1 MTVDRL
7 ARPDWLEPLTGAL
20 ADPARLTP
28 VVAVR
33 PGVGAR
39 KAAVLILIGG
49 SPGNRPVATAARA
62 GNQSHVTGSRE
73 GANPEILFV
82 ERPTTM
88 RTHAAQIAFPGGAA
102 DPGDA
107 DLAATALREANE
119 ETGVDP
125 SGIDILGQLPPAHV
139 DVSGFDVTGVVGWW
153 ARPSPVGAVDAWE
166 VASVLVVPVARLV
179 DPVNRARVRHP
190 SGYTGPAFQIDGHL
204 IWGLTAHLLDGVLEL
219 AGWQRPWD
227 LERLVEIPARYLTGR
242 PDRGGPD
249 AH

>member
-1 MTVDRL
+1 MTVDEL
-7 ARPDWLEPLTGAL
+7 ARPDWLRPLTDAL
-20 ADPARLTP
+20 ADPSRLTP
-28 VVAVR
+28 VVAVS

-39 KAAVLILIGG
+39 KAAVLILIG
-49 SPGNRPVATAARA
+49 A
-62 GNQSHVTGSRE
+62 G
-73 GANPEILFV
+73 PEILFV

-88 RTHAAQIAFPGGAA
+88 RTHAGQIAFPGGAA

-125 SGIDILGQLPPAHV
+125 TGIDILGQLPPAHV
-139 DVSGFDVTGVVGWW
+139 DVSGFDVTAVVGWW
-153 ARPSPVGAVDAWE
+153 ARPSPVGAVDARE

-179 DPVNRARVRHP
+179 DPANRAQVHHP

-204 IWGLTAHLLDGVLEL
+204 IWGLTAHLLDGVLDL
-219 AGWQRPWD
+219 AGWQQPWD
-227 LERLVEIPARYLTGR
+227 LDRLIEIPARYLTGR

>member
-1 MTVDRL
+1 MTVDGL
-7 ARPDWLEPLTGAL
+7 ARPDWVRPLADAL

-33 PGVGAR
+33 PGIGAR
-39 KAAVLILIGG
+39 PAAVLILIGSG
-49 SPGNRPVATAARA
+49 RITAQ
-62 GNQSHVTGSRE
+62 GD
-73 GANPEILFV
+73 NPLEPPTSAEFLFV

-102 DPGDA
+102 DPDDP

-125 SGIDILGQLPPAHV
+125 TGIDILGQLPPAHV

-153 ARPSPVGAVDAWE
+153 ARPSPVGAVDTRE

-179 DPVNRARVRHP
+179 DPANRARVHHP
-190 SGYTGPAFQIDGHL
+190 SGYTGPAFEIDGHL
-204 IWGLTAHLLDGVLEL
+204 IWGLTAHLLDGVLDL
-219 AGWQRPWD
+219 AGWQQPWD
-227 LERLVEIPARYLTGR
+227 LERRVEIPARYLTGR
-242 PDRGGPD
+242 TDRGGSD

>member
-1 MTVDRL
+1 VTVDGL
-7 ARPDWLEPLTGAL
+7 ARPDWLSPLTEAL

-33 PGVGAR
+33 PGVGGR
-39 KAAVLILIGG
+39 KAAVLILIGDG
-49 SPGNRPVATAARA
+49 
-62 GNQSHVTGSRE
+62 
-73 GANPEILFV
+73 PEVLFV

-102 DPGDA
+102 DPGDV

-119 ETGVDP
+119 EVGVDP
-125 SGIDILGQLPPAHV
+125 TGIDILGQLPPAHV

-153 ARPSPVGAVDAWE
+153 ARPSPVSAVDARE
-166 VASVLVVPVARLV
+166 VASVLVVPIARLV
-179 DPVNRARVRHP
+179 DPVNRARVHHP
-190 SGYTGPAFQIDGHL
+190 SGYTGPAFQVDGHL
-204 IWGLTAHLLDGVLEL
+204 IWGLTAHLLDGVLDL
-219 AGWQRPWD
+219 AGWQQPWD
-227 LERLVEIPARYLTGR
+227 LDRLIDIPARYLTGR

>member
-1 MTVDRL
+1 VTLDGL
-7 ARPDWLEPLTGAL
+7 ARPAWLQPLTEAL

-39 KAAVLILIGG
+39 KAAVLILIGAG
-49 SPGNRPVATAARA
+49 DAAGKGDDSVERLVSPT
-62 GNQSHVTGSRE
+62 
-73 GANPEILFV
+73 ILFV

-102 DPGDA
+102 DPGDV
-107 DLAATALREANE
+107 DLRATALREANE

-125 SGIDILGQLPPAHV
+125 SGIEILGQLPPAHV
-139 DVSGFDVTGVVGWW
+139 EVGGFDVTGVVGWW
-153 ARPSPVGAVDAWE
+153 TRPSPVGAVDARE

-179 DPVNRARVRHP
+179 DPANRARVHHP
-190 SGYTGPAFQIDGHL
+190 SGYTGPAFEIDGHL
-204 IWGLTAHLLDGVLEL
+204 IWGLTAHLLDGVLDL
-219 AGWQRPWD
+219 AGWQHPWD
-227 LERLVEIPARYLTGR
+227 LDRLIDIPTRYLTGR
-242 PDRGGPD
+242 RDRGGPD

>member
-1 MTVDRL
+1 VTVEGL
-7 ARPDWLEPLTGAL
+7 APPEWLRPLTDAL
-20 ADPARLTP
+20 ADPSRLTP
-28 VVAVR
+28 TVVVR

-39 KAAVLILIGG
+39 PAAVLILIG
-49 SPGNRPVATAARA
+49 A
-62 GNQSHVTGSRE
+62 GPQ
-73 GANPEILFV
+73 ILFV

-125 SGIDILGQLPPAHV
+125 TGIVVLGQLPPAHV
-139 DVSGFDVTGVVGWW
+139 AVSGFDVTGVVGWW
-153 ARPSPVGAVDAWE
+153 ARPSPVGAGDPRE
-166 VASVLVVPVARLV
+166 VASVLVVPVASLV
-179 DPVNRARVRHP
+179 DPANRAQVHHP
-190 SGYTGPAFQIDGHL
+190 SGYTGPAFTIDDHL
-204 IWGLTAHLLDGVLEL
+204 IWGLTAHLLDGVLDL
-219 AGWQRPWD
+219 AGWQQPWD
-227 LERLVEIPARYLTGR
+227 LERLIDIPARYLTGR

>member
-1 MTVDRL
+1 M
-7 ARPDWLEPLTGAL
+7 
-20 ADPARLTP
+20 
-28 VVAVR
+28 VAVR

-39 KAAVLILIGG
+39 PAAVLILIG
-49 SPGNRPVATAARA
+49 
-62 GNQSHVTGSRE
+62 E
-73 GANPEILFV
+73 GPEGPEILFV

-119 ETGVDP
+119 ETGVDRA
-125 SGIDILGQLPPAHV
+125 GIEILGQLPPAHV

-153 ARPSPVGAVDAWE
+153 ARPSPVGAVDARE

-179 DPVNRARVRHP
+179 DPVNRARVHHP
-190 SGYTGPAFQIDGHL
+190 SGYTGPAFSIDGHL
-204 IWGLTAHLLDGVLEL
+204 IWGLTAHLLDGVLDL
-219 AGWQRPWD
+219 AGWQQPWD
-227 LERLVEIPARYLTGR
+227 LERRIEIPARYLTGR

>member
-1 MTVDRL
+1 MTEAP
-7 ARPDWLEPLTGAL
+7 ARPDWLQPLTEAL

-33 PGVGAR
+33 PEVGAR
-39 KAAVLILIGG
+39 KAAVLILIGDG
-49 SPGNRPVATAARA
+49 PQV
-62 GNQSHVTGSRE
+62 
-73 GANPEILFV
+73 LFV

-102 DPGDA
+102 DPGDV

-125 SGIDILGQLPPAHV
+125 AGIEILGQLPPAHV
-139 DVSGFDVTGVVGWW
+139 AVSGFDVTGVVGWW
-153 ARPSPVGAVDAWE
+153 AQPSPVSAVDARE

-179 DPVNRARVRHP
+179 DPANRAQVHHP
-190 SGYTGPAFQIDGHL
+190 SGYTGPAFSIDGHL
-204 IWGLTAHLLDGVLEL
+204 IWGLTAHLLDGVLDL
-219 AGWQRPWD
+219 AGWQQPWD
-227 LERLVEIPARYLTGR
+227 LERRVKIPARYLTGR
-242 PDRGGPD
+242 PDRGGSD

>member
-1 MTVDRL
+1 MTVDGL
-7 ARPDWLEPLTGAL
+7 ARPDWLQPLTEAL

-28 VVAVR
+28 VVAIR

-39 KAAVLILIGG
+39 KAAVLVLIGAG
-49 SPGNRPVATAARA
+49 RVAATGDGPLEPPKSPT
-62 GNQSHVTGSRE
+62 
-73 GANPEILFV
+73 IWFV

-125 SGIDILGQLPPAHV
+125 TGVEILGQLPPAHV
-139 DVSGFDVTGVVGWW
+139 EVSGFDVTAVVGWW
-153 ARPSPVGAVDAWE
+153 ARPSPVGALDARE

-179 DPVNRARVRHP
+179 DPANRARVHHP
-190 SGYTGPAFQIDGHL
+190 SGYTGPAFEIDGHL
-204 IWGLTAHLLDGVLEL
+204 IWGLTAHLLDGVLDI
-219 AGWQRPWD
+219 AGWQQPWD
-227 LERLVEIPARYLTGR
+227 LDRLIDIPARYLTGR
-242 PDRGGPD
+242 SDRGGPD